1 MHLCIIFLLCAVVY
15 GIGRIS
21 ESDLRAVNFADK
33 IEGKKLNGSLI
44 REIEVDSESSCQLE
58 CVDEERCQSYNFG
71 TIKGD
76 SEKFK
81 CQLSAS
87 DRFAAFA
94 NFTEDNNFIYRGIE
108 GKNVAECSA
117 SIAGT
122 VRYNAFRKARE
133 WCNGKVWLSVVIGLF
148 ATEPGRH
155 CLDILKSGQSR
166 GSGLYWIDP
175 NGGSKTD
182 SFQAYCDMET
192 NGGGWT
198 LISTKVSPSFHFIKT
213 AFLASAAETTDADAS
228 SHIHPDMG
236 DWEEVM
242 FRFSD
247 VNTIRVIYDR
257 KAGAPNKDKTD
268 FEMFLMGTTYN
279 GLEGRNIHG
288 FYKYNPA
295 DHNKKNPSSGF
306 VTISNLH
313 FRSDKG
319 ISETHRGTD
328 QWIDMWSHADASNN
342 YITSDDSRAL
352 GAKCIAGCCYLK
364 KPIWVMV
371 R

>member
-1 MHLCIIFLLCAVVY
+1 MRLWIINLVCAAVY
-15 GIGRIS
+15 GINRIS
-21 ESDLRAVNFADK
+21 EPDLRAVNFADK
-33 IEGKKLNGSLI
+33 IEGQKLNGSLI
-44 REIEVDSESSCQLE
+44 RELEVDSESSCQLE

-76 SEKFK
+76 SEKFE

-94 NFTEDNNFIYRGIE
+94 NFTEDKNFIYRGIE
-108 GKNVAECSA
+108 GKNAAKCSA

-122 VRYNAFRKARE
+122 VRNNTFRKAWE
-133 WCNGKVWLSVVIGLF
+133 WCNGEVWLSVVIGLF

-175 NGGSKTD
+175 NGGSTSD
-182 SFQAYCDMET
+182 SFQAFCDMET

-198 LISTKVSPSFHFIKT
+198 LISTKVSPSFLLIKT

-247 VNTIRVIYDR
+247 VNTIRVIYNR

-268 FEMFLMGTTYN
+268 FEKLLMGTTLDN
-279 GLEGRNIHG
+279 VGRTIHG
-288 FYKYNPA
+288 FYKYSPA
-295 DHNKKNPSSGF
+295 DQNKRNPSSGF
-306 VTISNLH
+306 ASISVLYFDSNN
-313 FRSDKG
+313 G
-319 ISETHRGTD
+319 ISESHAGTD
-328 QWIDMWSHADASNN
+328 KWIDMWHFVDVSNN
-342 YITSDDSRAL
+342 YITFDDSRAV
-352 GAKCIAGCCYLK
+352 GTKCIAGYCYLN